1 MKSVSKALSLLALE
15 ILLLVPS
22 CLSQRVERGVKT
34 SDQYWAETGLSSK
47 ELETLLSDESCG
59 LDKKSFL
66 ACVNSVTSMLER
78 YNTVLDFNGEFR
90 EIKAKDY
97 ETLTSEKKELR
108 QWEKW
113 IDANSEAK
121 GGITSR
127 AAIKPPFSF
136 LKKLHELEQQF
147 VKPQE
152 RSGVIA
158 QGINGFLSVYKD
170 PHTYIIPVAQYE
182 EVISNSEAKQDK
194 LGFIF
199 RRIQGKIII
208 KKVFEG
214 SPAFVAGL
222 KRSDEI
228 IQMNGKLAASL
239 LPYQLAEMMRLRNSQ
254 RLSLVVSRG
263 GEKRYVDLLKSD
275 TVYPSVGSKMI
286 EGSQR
291 LGLLV
296 LNKFSKGT
304 CQVSKKHL
312 TSMIEQGIRGLLI
325 DVRDNPGGQLDEAAC
340 IANMFV
346 KKGTLLFQTKYLD
359 TLRPGETYM
368 ADEKQIYFGPVAVL
382 INSGSASASE
392 ILAGSLKDL
401 GRATLVGE
409 RTFGKGSFQDGH
421 IWGPNSKVALFSTEG
436 LYYFPSGWSPQL
448 VGLEPDVPVA
458 FNNSESQ
465 RESEMFF
472 NPIKPLD
479 TWTGPQTLAW
489 LNKSKCSA
497 INNGVALPQ
506 AGLGRDEDDRSSLL
520 AEDLQLKEA
529 RSWMMCSTGAAQ

>member
-15 ILLLVPS
+15 VLLLVPS

-34 SDQYWAETGLSSK
+34 SDQYWSETGLTSK
-47 ELETLLSDESCG
+47 ELETLLSDESCA

-66 ACVNSVTSMLER
+66 ACVNSVATMLER
-78 YNTVLDFNGEFR
+78 YNMILDFDGQFR
-90 EIKAKDY
+90 DIKTKDS
-97 ETLTSEKKELR
+97 EALTSEKKQLALWENHLESQTDLPSKPGLKASISFIQKWREL
-108 QWEKW
+108 
-113 IDANSEAK
+113 D
-121 GGITSR
+121 
-127 AAIKPPFSF
+127 
-136 LKKLHELEQQF
+136 QQF
-147 VKPQE
+147 VKSHE

-170 PHTYIIPVAQYE
+170 PHTYIVPVAQYE

-199 RRIQGKIII
+199 RRVKGKIVI

-214 SPAFVAGL
+214 SPAAIAGL

-228 IQMNGKLAASL
+228 LQMNGKTANTL

-254 RLSLVVSRG
+254 RLSLLISRG
-263 GEKRYVDLLKSD
+263 GEKRYVELMKTD
-275 TVYPSVGSKMI
+275 TVYPSVASKLI

-296 LNKFSKGT
+296 LHKFSKGT
-304 CQVSKKHL
+304 CQASKKHL
-312 TSMIEQGIRGLLI
+312 NSMIEQGISGLLI

-346 KKGTLLFQTKYLD
+346 KKGSLLFQTKYLE
-359 TLRPGETYM
+359 TLKPGETYT
-368 ADEKQIYFGPVAVL
+368 AEEKQIYFGPVAVL

-458 FNNSESQ
+458 FNNSDSQ

-472 NPIKPLD
+472 NPIKPMD

-489 LNKSKCSA
+489 LNKSRCSA
-497 INNGVALPQ
+497 SSLSALSPQ
-506 AGLGRDEDDRSSLL
+506 AGLGHDEDDRSVLL